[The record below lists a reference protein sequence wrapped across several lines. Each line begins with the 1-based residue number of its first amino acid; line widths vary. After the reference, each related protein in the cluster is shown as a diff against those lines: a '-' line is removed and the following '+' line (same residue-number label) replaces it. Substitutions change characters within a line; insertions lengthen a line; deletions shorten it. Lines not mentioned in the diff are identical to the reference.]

1 MQLLIKTTLDST
13 SLILTFMEFPLQHI
27 YGLLFFK
34 NNLII
39 FLLWNSLVSSI
50 LHFILKVQSTIHV
63 LQKSFCSIQTELY
76 SKQSKIDLLFFF
88 YLIGSLDQLQL
99 NSGIQNTGQKS
110 IQKQAH
116 KYLGKKWNFK
126 KLFLSYQQEKRTWFK
141 TWICCA
147 RLMQKPW
154 SDLKF

>member
-1 MQLLIKTTLDST
+1 MKKIELLIKNYSRLACYLHWWNFRYLWIASSKITL
-13 SLILTFMEFPLQHI
+13 LYFYFWN
-27 YGLLFFK
+27 LLASP
-34 NNLII
+34 NL
-39 FLLWNSLVSSI
+39 
-50 LHFILKVQSTIHV
+50 HCILKLKPCTFENRYV
-63 LQKSFCSIQTELY
+63 FQTELY
-76 SKQSKIDLLFFF
+76 SKQSQIDLLFF